1 MRSGLLVFWD
11 PMSRRAVPREETI
24 RAIEHA
30 AAMPNGAVT
39 LGAGHLDLHDLADR
53 IKNGDPLA
61 GWEGDPRLTLAF
73 YRDPKGRGSCYELWR
88 LEHDGEYRMV
98 ARLAGDLNPSGII
111 RKLVE
116 HDARRGYDVHEAV
129 SRHNAKIDREK
140 TYQSDQVIG
149 EHGER
154 LAGELLRAAGIKT
167 QF

>member
-1 MRSGLLVFWD
+1 M
-11 PMSRRAVPREETI
+11 PRRQLPREETI

-53 IKNGDPLA
+53 IQHGDALQ
-61 GWEGDPRLTLAF
+61 GWEGDVRLTLAF

-98 ARLAGDLNPSGII
+98 ARLPQRLDPSGII
-111 RKLVE
+111 RQLVE
-116 HDARRGYDVHEAV
+116 RDFRRGYDVHEAV
-129 SRHNAKIDREK
+129 SRHNAKVDAERA
-140 TYQSDQVIG
+140 YQSDQVIG
-149 EHGER
+149 AASER
-154 LAGELLRAAGIKT
+154 LAHGLMKAAGVKT